1 MAVSDKDT
9 NGSSGVAAVE
19 RALSIVEAV
28 EASAEPQT
36 LAQISQRTGLYKS
49 TILRLLV
56 TLERRGL
63 IVRWSDGRYA
73 LGPAAFRLG
82 LAYGRFDQLR
92 GQAIQVL
99 HDLVNKGTESA
110 SIHIRHDAT
119 TRLCLCRVDSTH
131 ATLDRIAEG
140 DLLPLDRGAAGR
152 LLLAFEGKKGAAYD
166 RLRSECFALSTGER
180 ESGCSGIAAPIF
192 GVEGSI
198 KATLSLSGPS
208 ERFTDERIA
217 SMRKLL
223 MKAAATITASLGGTF
238 PDGHAGARRRGK

>member
-1 MAVSDKDT
+1 MTVSDKDT
-9 NGSSGVAAVE
+9 NGSNGVAAVE

-36 LAQISQRTGLYKS
+36 LAEISQRTGLYKS

-82 LAYGRFDQLR
+82 LAYSRFDQLR

-99 HDLVNKGTESA
+99 HELVNKGTESA

-119 TRLCLCRVDSTH
+119 TRLCLCRVDSKH

-166 RLRSECFALSTGER
+166 RLRSECFASSTGER
-180 ESGCSGIAAPIF
+180 EPGCSGIAAPIF
-192 GVEGSI
+192 GVEGTI

-208 ERFTDERIA
+208 ERFTEERIA

-223 MKAAATITASLGGTF
+223 MKAAATITANLGGTF